1 MKARKMLVEQ
11 SNARMNR
18 RAREEFRKFL
28 RALDSYPSR
37 VSKEPEISFEQ
48 HRDSVT
54 RTVTHSARAATSG
67 C

>member
-11 SNARMNR
+11 SNARLNR
-18 RAREEFRKFL
+18 QAREEIRKFL
-28 RALDSYPSR
+28 QALDSYPSR

-54 RTVTHSARAATSG
+54 ENVVPSARSAANGS
-67 C
+67 